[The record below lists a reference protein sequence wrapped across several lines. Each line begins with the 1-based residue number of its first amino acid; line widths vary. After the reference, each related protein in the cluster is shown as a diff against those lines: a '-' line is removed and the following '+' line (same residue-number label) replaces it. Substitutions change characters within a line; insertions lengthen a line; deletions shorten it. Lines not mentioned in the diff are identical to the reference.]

1 MQTRI
6 LCALIAMAVAGTAA
20 AQAIQPPS
28 PAASTPPAPI
38 AGSLPPLPPGCA
50 GHAALPP
57 PPPRPPAPTNDD
69 DLVKGLGISSAQ
81 ASKVQKVFERQEAQ
95 AQRMDQQRR
104 DLDAQTCKDLRG
116 ILGDQAIARWSAAT
130 PPPPPPG
137 GPGQFGPGR
146 GPGRSPADP
155 TPPPPPTQGN

>member
-6 LCALIAMAVAGTAA
+6 LCALIAMAMAGTSLAQTVQPPPVAGT
-20 AQAIQPPS
+20 
-28 PAASTPPAPI
+28 PPALI
-38 AGSLPPLPPGCA
+38 TGSLPPLPPGCA
-50 GHAALPP
+50 DNGTMQ
-57 PPPRPPAPTNDD
+57 PRPLAPAANDD
-69 DLVKGLGISSAQ
+69 GLIKGLGISSAQ
-81 ASKVQKVFERQEAQ
+81 ASKVEKVFERQREQ
-95 AQRMDQQRR
+95 AEQLEQRHR

-146 GPGRSPADP
+146 GLGRSPAGP
-155 TPPPPPTQGN
+155 TPPPPPTHCN